1 MELRSL
7 CADAGRDLTE
17 EETRAAMKAIDENGN
32 GYIEFNEF
40 VAFWV
45 NPSAKVAEL
54 KEVTKP
60 ADDSNADKSGASTQE
75 KVGSASGQ

>member
-17 EETRAAMKAIDENGN
+17 AETTAALNAIDENGN

-54 KEVTKP
+54 KEVKTL
-60 ADDSNADKSGASTQE
+60 AVEEGAE
-75 KVGSASGQ
+75 KEAAKEKLGSSASK